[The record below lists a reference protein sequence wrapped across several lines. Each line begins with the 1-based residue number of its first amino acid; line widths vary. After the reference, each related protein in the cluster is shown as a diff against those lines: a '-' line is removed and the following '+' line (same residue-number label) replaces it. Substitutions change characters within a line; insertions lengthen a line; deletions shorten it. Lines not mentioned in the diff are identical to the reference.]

1 MNVFAGTALGAL
13 LLMTAGCGNNDPEQ
27 QAAAPTFQMPV
38 CSPVDPQCQL
48 TEPPRMDERPGPGA
62 Q

>member
-13 LLMTAGCGNNDPEQ
+13 LLMTAGCSNNDPEQ